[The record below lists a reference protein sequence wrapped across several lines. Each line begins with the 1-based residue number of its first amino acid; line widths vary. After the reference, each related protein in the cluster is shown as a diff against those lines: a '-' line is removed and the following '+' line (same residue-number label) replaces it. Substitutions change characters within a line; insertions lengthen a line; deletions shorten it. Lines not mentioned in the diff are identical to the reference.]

1 MEFEF
6 DMRAFKDAIQRT
18 PEVVFAATKRG
29 MHDAMDE
36 WKAESVDV
44 APLDKG
50 TLRRGISTEV
60 RQKNGE
66 VSGEISAVAIENT
79 PKWPNFNYAYYIHEV
94 KGDIKNPTTPGTVAK
109 FIDAPADEHKQKWLK
124 DIEDGVKA
132 EVQKLGF

>member
-6 DMRAFKDAIQRT
+6 DMRAFKDAIRRT

-29 MHDAMDE
+29 MYDAMDE
-36 WKAESVDV
+36 WKAESVDG

-60 RQKNGE
+60 RQRNSE
-66 VSGEISAVAIENT
+66 VSGEISAVAMEST
-79 PKWPNFNYAYYIHEV
+79 PKWPNFNYAYYIHDV

-109 FIDAPADEHKQKWLK
+109 FIDGPADEHKQKWLK

>member
-1 MEFEF
+1 
-6 DMRAFKDAIQRT
+6 
-18 PEVVFAATKRG
+18 
-29 MHDAMDE
+29 MDE
-36 WKAESVDV
+36 WKVESVDV
-44 APLDKG
+44 APLDKD

-66 VSGEISAVAIENT
+66 VSGEISAVAIETT
-79 PKWPNFNYAYYIHEV
+79 PKWPNFNYACYIHEV

-109 FIDAPADEHKQKWLK
+109 FIDAPADERKQKWLK